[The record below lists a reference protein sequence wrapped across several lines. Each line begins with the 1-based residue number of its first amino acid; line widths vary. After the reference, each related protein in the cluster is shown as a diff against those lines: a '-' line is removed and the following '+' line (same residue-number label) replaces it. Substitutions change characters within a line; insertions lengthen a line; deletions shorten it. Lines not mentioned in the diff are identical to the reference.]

1 MSTKVPI
8 VKVKML
14 EKLLF
19 YLRFEAKRS
28 SGSHVF
34 YRHSDG
40 RYTTL
45 PHHGN
50 QDLGRS
56 LIWQILREIEIS
68 PEEFIRLLKEI

>member
-1 MSTKVPI
+1 MSKLPLISVSNF
-8 VKVKML
+8 

-19 YLRFEAKRS
+19 ELGFEFIRQK
-28 SGSHVF
+28 GSHRF

-50 QDLGRS
+50 QVLARS
-56 LIWQILREIEIS
+56 LIRQILREIEIS
-68 PEEFIRLLKEI
+68 PEEFIRLIK

>member
-1 MSTKVPI
+1 MSKLPLIT
-8 VKVKML
+8 VKDF

-19 YLRFEAKRS
+19 DLGFEFKRQK
-28 SGSHVF
+28 GSHKF

-50 QDLGRS
+50 QVLARP
-56 LIWQILREIEIS
+56 LIRQILREIEITT
-68 PEEFIRLLKEI
+68 EEYGQLIK

>member
-8 VKVKML
+8 VQVKIF

-19 YLRFEAKRS
+19 YLGFEVKRQR
-28 SGSHVF
+28 GSHVF
-34 YRHSDG
+34 YRHPDG

-50 QDLGRS
+50 QDIGRS
-56 LIWQILREIEIS
+56 LTRQILKEINIT
-68 PEEFIRLLKEI
+68 PEEFSKLLKEI

>member
-1 MSTKVPI
+1 MSKLPLIT
-8 VKVKML
+8 VKNL

-19 YLRFEAKRS
+19 ELGFEFKRQK
-28 SGSHVF
+28 GSHVF

-50 QDLGRS
+50 QVLARP
-56 LIWQILREIEIS
+56 LIRQILREIELS
-68 PEEFIRLLKEI
+68 PEEFVRLLNK